1 MKAAITAGD
10 GEVQVVERPDP
21 RVSGAAL
28 VRVTAAGICGTDLK
42 VLGGKVAALRPVALG
57 HEIIG
62 QVEVPA
68 PGSAIPAGAR
78 VVIDPSVHCGRCEV
92 CLRDLP
98 HLCPNGGL
106 MGRDFDGG
114 FAGLV
119 AVPPERLHVLPDE
132 VSDADG
138 VLVQMLTTC
147 VHAQERLR
155 PRLGQ
160 SGLVVGLGATG
171 LLQVRLLAARG
182 VAPVIGVSRSAAKRA
197 LAVRLGATITAPP
210 ADALDVVRDMTNG
223 AGVDIAVEA
232 VGHRDALVQAMTA
245 AGLGATVLIFGTI
258 APAADGL
265 PTYDWYLKELTLL
278 NTRAA
283 RPRDFTSAIAAIRD
297 GVVRPG
303 SLITST
309 YPLDDAAAAL
319 AASARPDQ
327 IKVTLSIG
335 QAAS

>member
-1 MKAAITAGD
+1 VKAAITAGD

-21 RVSGAAL
+21 RGSGIAL
-28 VRVTAAGICGTDLK
+28 VRVTTAGICGTDLK
-42 VLGGKVAALRPVALG
+42 VLGGQVAALRPVVLG
-57 HEIIG
+57 HEVMG
-62 QVEVPA
+62 RVEVSA

-78 VVIDPSVHCGRCEV
+78 VVIDPSVHCGRCDV

-98 HLCPNGGL
+98 HLCRNGGL

-119 AVPPERLHVLPDE
+119 AAAPERLHVLPDE

-147 VHAQERLR
+147 VHAQARLR
-155 PRLGQ
+155 PQLGQ

-171 LLQVRLLAARG
+171 LLHVRLLAARG
-182 VAPVIGVSRSAAKRA
+182 VTPVIAVSRSEAKRA
-197 LAVRLGATITAPP
+197 LAAEFGATVTVLPE
-210 ADALDVVRDMTNG
+210 DALDVVRDATSG
-223 AGVDIAVEA
+223 AGVDIAIEA
-232 VGHRDALVQAMTA
+232 VGKREALVQAMTA
-245 AGLGATVLIFGTI
+245 AGPGGTVLIFGII

-283 RPRDFTSAIAAIRD
+283 RPRDFTSAISAIRD

-303 SLITST
+303 LLITST
-309 YPLDDAAAAL
+309 YPLDDTAAAL
-319 AASARPDQ
+319 AASARTDQ

-335 QAAS
+335 EDEN